1 MVITANDTIVAGTD
15 GSATAERAVGEA
27 ASLARSTG
35 ARLVLVSAFSD
46 LHPYRER
53 LQGSARE
60 DLIDL
65 GKVSEQVLQ
74 RAADAVSGEELQIE
88 RVSRQGNPAEVLAD
102 VAEEQGAQL
111 IVLGDRGLSA
121 VKRFLLGSVSNK
133 LAHHA
138 PCNILI
144 VRGNGDRY
152 GPLPVAG

>member
-1 MVITANDTIVAGTD
+1 MATTAMDTIVAGTD
-15 GSATAERAVGEA
+15 GSATAGRAVGEA

-74 RAADAVSGEELQIE
+74 RAADAVTGRSCRSRESLGRGTPPRSWPTWRRSRE
-88 RVSRQGNPAEVLAD
+88 RS
-102 VAEEQGAQL
+102 
-111 IVLGDRGLSA
+111 
-121 VKRFLLGSVSNK
+121 
-133 LAHHA
+133 
-138 PCNILI
+138 
-144 VRGNGDRY
+144 
-152 GPLPVAG
+152 

>member
-1 MVITANDTIVAGTD
+1 MATTAMDTIVAGTD
-15 GSATAERAVGEA
+15 GSATAKRAVGEA

-74 RAADAVSGEELQIE
+74 RAADAAVNGEELQIE
-88 RVSRQGNPAEVLAD
+88 TVSRQGNPAEVLAH

-144 VRGNGDRY
+144 VRGNGDR
-152 GPLPVAG
+152 

>member
-15 GSATAERAVGEA
+15 GSATAERAVAEA

-74 RAADAVSGEELQIE
+74 RAADAVPAVLREHAHGDE
-88 RVSRQGNPAEVLAD
+88 RSTASACTAHSRAPA
-102 VAEEQGAQL
+102 
-111 IVLGDRGLSA
+111 R
-121 VKRFLLGSVSNK
+121 
-133 LAHHA
+133 
-138 PCNILI
+138 
-144 VRGNGDRY
+144 
-152 GPLPVAG
+152 

>member
-1 MVITANDTIVAGTD
+1 
-15 GSATAERAVGEA
+15 
-27 ASLARSTG
+27 
-35 ARLVLVSAFSD
+35 
-46 LHPYRER
+46 
-53 LQGSARE
+53 
-60 DLIDL
+60 
-65 GKVSEQVLQ
+65 
-74 RAADAVSGEELQIE
+74 
-88 RVSRQGNPAEVLAD
+88 LAD

-121 VKRFLLGSVSNK
+121 VQRFLLGSVSNK